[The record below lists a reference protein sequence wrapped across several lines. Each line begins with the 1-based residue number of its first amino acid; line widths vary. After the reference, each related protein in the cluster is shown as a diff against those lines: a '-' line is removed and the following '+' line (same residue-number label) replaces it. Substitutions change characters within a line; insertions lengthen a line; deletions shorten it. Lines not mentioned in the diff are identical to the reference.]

1 MLREG
6 AALHWLP
13 FHAQCPPCS
22 PQFKPQ
28 SILKYTKIRI
38 FNTTMPIIQMAM
50 AMILKTV
57 MVHSV
62 VAALYFAL
70 LSANECNEDQ
80 HQLTITIDL
89 RLETWLAD
97 TRLLLHSTNL
107 SKWPHSSHPLFSNP

>member
-28 SILKYTKIRI
+28 SILKYTRIRI
-38 FNTTMPIIQMAM
+38 FNTRMPIIQMAM
-50 AMILKTV
+50 AMIVKTV

-62 VAALYFAL
+62 VVALYFAL
-70 LSANECNEDQ
+70 LSANECNK
-80 HQLTITIDL
+80 
-89 RLETWLAD
+89 
-97 TRLLLHSTNL
+97 TNMI
-107 SKWPHSSHPLFSNP
+107 N